1 MDDLTGRLLVAMPSM
16 GDPRFARAVIFLC
29 AHGEGG
35 AMGLVLNRRATGM
48 KLADLAAHLEI
59 ERPAPRD
66 LPIHM
71 GGPVE
76 PGRGFVLHSDDWDG
90 DVSTTAAGRG
100 FALTSTRDAVEA
112 LAQGEGP
119 VWAFVALG
127 YAGWGGGQLE
137 SEIAEGAW
145 LIADADADL
154 VFFTPDGEKWNAVLK
169 SIGVDPV
176 SLSGQ
181 VGRA

>member
-29 AHGEGG
+29 AHGDGG
-35 AMGLVLNRRATGM
+35 AMGIVVNRGAGDMRL
-48 KLADLAAHLEI
+48 KDLAAHLEI
-59 ERPAPRD
+59 ETREPRD
-66 LPIHM
+66 IRVHA

-90 DVSTTAAGRG
+90 EVSTTAAGKG

-112 LAQGEGP
+112 LAEGGGP
-119 VWAFVALG
+119 VWALVALG
-127 YAGWGGGQLE
+127 YAGWGEGQLE
-137 SEIAEGAW
+137 AEIAEGAW
-145 LIADADADL
+145 LIADADAEL
-154 VFFTPDGEKWNAVLK
+154 VFFTPDAEKWNATLK

-181 VGRA
+181 IGRA

>member
-16 GDPRFARAVIFLC
+16 GDPRFARAVVFMC

-35 AMGLVLNRRATGM
+35 AMGLVVNRLAADM
-48 KLADLAAHLEI
+48 KLEDLAEHLDI
-59 ERPAPRD
+59 ERSAPRD
-66 LPIHM
+66 LRIHV

-90 DVSTTAAGRG
+90 EVSTTAAGRG

-112 LAQGEGP
+112 LARGDGP
-119 VWAFVALG
+119 VWALVALG

-145 LIADADADL
+145 LIAEADADL
-154 VFFTPDGEKWNAVLK
+154 VFFTPADDRWNAALK
-169 SIGVDPV
+169 SIGVDAV
-176 SLSGQ
+176 ALSSQ
-181 VGRA
+181 TGRA

>member
-35 AMGLVLNRRATGM
+35 AMGIVVNRAAGEMT
-48 KLADLAAHLEI
+48 LADLAAHLEI
-59 ERPAPRD
+59 EAGAPRE
-66 LPIHM
+66 LPIYM

-90 DVSTTAAGRG
+90 DVSTAAAGKG

-112 LAQGEGP
+112 LATGDGP
-119 VWAFVALG
+119 VWALVALG
-127 YAGWGGGQLE
+127 YAGWGEGQLE
-137 SEIAEGAW
+137 DEIAEGAW
-145 LIADADADL
+145 LIAEADADL
-154 VFFTPDGEKWNAVLK
+154 VFFTPDDEKWNAALK
-169 SIGVDPV
+169 SLGVDPV

>member
-16 GDPRFARAVIFLC
+16 GDERFARAVIFVC

-35 AMGLVLNRRATGM
+35 AMGIVINRGATDM
-48 KLADLAAHLEI
+48 SLADLAAHLEV
-59 ERPAPRD
+59 EVRDPRD
-66 LPIHM
+66 LPVHM

-90 DVSTTAAGRG
+90 EVSTTAAGAG

-112 LAQGEGP
+112 LAQGGGP
-119 VWAFVALG
+119 EKALVALG
-127 YAGWGGGQLE
+127 YSGWGEGQLE
-137 SEIAEGAW
+137 SELVEGAW
-145 LIADADADL
+145 LIAGASAEL
-154 VFFTPDGEKWNAVLK
+154 VFAMPDDEKWNAALA

-176 SLSGQ
+176 SLSSLT
-181 VGRA
+181 GRA